1 MSAKQ
6 LWEATLTHDDQKG
19 GRLSGMSVLLVE
31 DDADARELVTMLLES
46 DGATVAPFETGPA
59 ALDAMNQLMPDA
71 LIVDIGLP
79 EYNGYAFIG
88 RVRKLDDPN
97 KRNLP
102 AIALTAFGTTTDRDT
117 ALTSG
122 FQTFVTKPFDADKLV
137 ETIAD
142 VISQRRSEA

>member
-1 MSAKQ
+1 M
-6 LWEATLTHDDQKG
+6 EALVTHNYLKG
-19 GRLSGMSVLLVE
+19 RRLSGMSVLLVE
-31 DDADARELVTMLLES
+31 DDQDARELVTMLLEN
-46 DGATVAPFETGPA
+46 DGATVAPFETAPV
-59 ALDAMNQLMPDA
+59 ALDAMNHLMPDA

-88 RVRKLDDPN
+88 RVRKLDDPH
-97 KRNLP
+97 KRNIP

-137 ETIAD
+137 ETIAS
-142 VISQRRSEA
+142 VVSQKRSAA